1 MNQPLQEKPG
11 KSRILPI
18 TKIAM
23 VKGSL
28 LLLVG
33 ILIAGWLS
41 KTFLAEPLD
50 IGAQWLVAN
59 VGLGGVFVITIIFD
73 SFPTPFSFVPLL
85 VLLIH
90 QGMDPWFAGLFFS
103 GASVTG
109 GFIGIHLGRYI
120 GLPKRLESWAEEKFP
135 GILDWLRERAAIGV
149 AAFAILPLPFSL
161 ATWSAGALRAHR
173 GKVMLAVGARIP
185 KVAVLIA
192 TLMAGRTVGG

>member
-1 MNQPLQEKPG
+1 MNAQPSSQTHQRG
-11 KSRILPI
+11 GLPL
-18 TKIAM
+18 TKMAM
-23 VKGSL
+23 VKGTIVL
-28 LLLVG
+28 LLG
-33 ILIAGWLS
+33 ILLAGWLS

-50 IGAQWLVAN
+50 AAAQWLVAH
-59 VGLGGVFVITIIFD
+59 VGLVGVLVITVIFD

-90 QGMDPWFAGLFFS
+90 QGMNPWLAGILFS

-109 GFIGIHLGRYI
+109 GFIGIHLGRYL
-120 GLPKRLESWAEEKFP
+120 GLPKRLESWAEAKFP

-185 KVAVLIA
+185 KVAVIIA
-192 TLMAGRTVGG
+192 TLMAGRAVGG